1 MIVTGAFLADDAT
14 AADGKLYVWGG
25 VLTSFTRPSPQHAPV
40 ITPMLV
46 VLTQAEDGD
55 ATESVPI
62 EIYGPDGDIQRG
74 DLPIPEITRTGT
86 HSGFFFARVTFQV
99 PQDGRYSIVVGSVS
113 IPIDVDTNTD

>member
-14 AADGKLYVWGG
+14 AVNGKLYVWGG
-25 VLTSFTRPSPQHAPV
+25 VLTSFTRPTPTAPSE

-55 ATESVPI
+55 TTGTVPI
-62 EIYGPDGDIQRG
+62 EIHGPDGNVQRG
-74 DLPIPEITRTGT
+74 NLPVPEITRTGT
-86 HSGFFFARVTFQV
+86 RSGFFFARVSFHV

-113 IPIDVDTNTD
+113 IPVEIDTNTD